1 MQFDHLIFHHDSF
14 WIISAL
20 VTGVLTFLLWNRQQ
34 TLASLK
40 RYQEKLYESQAHLAA
55 ILDSSPES
63 AALMDE
69 NGIIIATN
77 QVFGQRLGY
86 DSATLIGQCAYDLIP
101 PELVEKRKAHL
112 AHALRTGQ
120 PVHFEDQRGERWI
133 SHRLQPIRDADGIAR
148 RVAVFG
154 ADITER
160 KQAEEKLRQ
169 SEANLLAL
177 FENTDDSIVSR
188 DREGRAILFNHGFV
202 EIVKRVFG
210 VEATLGIRTTDYL
223 PEAHKA
229 YWEKILDKT
238 LKGESHREVFPWDFD
253 GDTRYYELSL
263 NPIRGAGNTIIG
275 STEYT
280 RDITDR
286 KRMEDE
292 VRHALAE
299 KETLLREVH
308 HRVKN
313 NLASIIGLLELQQSR
328 QTESD
333 NIALLAELGNRI
345 RSMALVHEM
354 LYQSGTLAWIDFS
367 AYLRALVGNLCDA
380 FKSDGDIEVKVI
392 ADKVLMDLEVAIP
405 CGLIVNELVVN
416 AFKYAFPD
424 HQPRSG
430 ANACEISI
438 TISQD
443 NAAYHLMVADNGVGL
458 PDDVDWKTTQSLGL
472 QLVRMLGRHQLQGQL
487 ELDRSHGVCFSL
499 RFCSKRPTPA
509 E

>member
-1 MQFDHLIFHHDSF
+1 MPTEYSIFYYDAF
-14 WIISAL
+14 WVIS
-20 VTGVLTFLLWNRQQ
+20 VLAVGILFLLWNRQQ
-34 TLASLK
+34 TLATL
-40 RYQEKLYESQAHLAA
+40 RGYQERLHESQTHLAA

-69 NGIIIATN
+69 NGIIIAAN

-86 DSATLIGQCAYDLIP
+86 DSAALIGRCAYDLIP
-101 PELVEKRKAHL
+101 PELVERRKAHL

-120 PVHFEDQRGERWI
+120 PAHFEDQRGERWI
-133 SHRLQPIRDADGIAR
+133 SHYLQPIRDADGIAR
-148 RVAVFG
+148 QVAIFG

-160 KQAEEKLRQ
+160 KRMDEMLRE
-169 SEANLLAL
+169 SEARFRTLAQL
-177 FENTDDSIVSR
+177 VPVGLYQTDTHGHCQFANARWLEMAGMTLEDALGDGWAQGLHTE
-188 DREGRAILFNHGFV
+188 DREYIWTHWQRMIESGGHWGLDYRFQTPQGQTTWVRGL
-202 EIVKRVFG
+202 
-210 VEATLGIRTTDYL
+210 ATALHDESGQLIGYLG
-223 PEAHKA
+223 A
-229 YWEKILDKT
+229 
-238 LKGESHREVFPWDFD
+238 
-253 GDTRYYELSL
+253 
-263 NPIRGAGNTIIG
+263 NM
-275 STEYT
+275 
-280 RDITDR
+280 DITER

-367 AYLRALVGNLCDA
+367 AYLRALVDNLRDA
-380 FKSDGDIEVKVI
+380 FKIDGGIEVKVI

-499 RFCSKRPTPA
+499 RFCSKRPAPA